1 MTGAACEIAI
11 ERDRVPDFEAA
22 ERHIAALSLAI
33 CERLELYADL
43 HHLRVAYQQR
53 GEELEPAERAP
64 AGMRVWIGNGK
75 GHVVPMGERLSRLRR
90 YGVLAAAGFA
100 GEPVSA

>member
-1 MTGAACEIAI
+1 
-11 ERDRVPDFEAA
+11 
-22 ERHIAALSLAI
+22 
-33 CERLELYADL
+33 
-43 HHLRVAYQQR
+43 
-53 GEELEPAERAP
+53 
-64 AGMRVWIGNGK
+64 MRVWIGNGK